1 IDRDLNNSS
10 STNPRFDLKK
20 MAYASRVLSRSK
32 QLQGSLGV
40 LQQRNAIPVRA
51 FAKEAARRPTF
62 KGDEMLKGV
71 FTEIKNKFQAAVDIL
86 RKEKI
91 TLAPEDPAAVKQY
104 ANVMKTIRQKADMF
118 SESQRI
124 KYDIENETK
133 EIPDAR
139 AYLLKLKDIRT
150 RRGLTDELG
159 AEAMMFEA
167 LEKVEKDIKKPLLR
181 SDKKGMDLLVA
192 EFEKGN
198 KKLGI
203 RKEDLPKYEENLE
216 LSIAKAQLDE
226 LKSDALEA
234 MESQKKKEEFKDEEM
249 PDVKSLD
256 IRNFM

>member
-1 IDRDLNNSS
+1 
-10 STNPRFDLKK
+10 
-20 MAYASRVLSRSK
+20 MAYASRFLSRSK

-40 LQQRNAIPVRA
+40 LQQQHNAIIPVRA
-51 FAKEAARRPTF
+51 FAKEAARPTF